1 MRALRTFHCLT
12 PVSPLPLAHAVSL
25 VVCFGGCFCFGLLFV
40 LWVVFV
46 CLVLQV
52 SGGFSPFLRE
62 LDLDDRQ
69 CFTARSAALKKR
81 GRVQAIGME
90 TVPCTLLKPDWV
102 QHSLRKPHGS
112 QIQDERKS

>member
-12 PVSPLPLAHAVSL
+12 PVSPLPLAPAVSL

-69 CFTARSAALKKR
+69 CFTARSAALKKKGKSAGDWHGDR
-81 GRVQAIGME
+81 AVYTLE
-90 TVPCTLLKPDWV
+90 TRL
-102 QHSLRKPHGS
+102 GS
-112 QIQDERKS
+112 A